1 LKLRGTYRR
10 DRDSGGKIEP
20 EPLRSLRCP
29 VELRTDKLAAGF
41 WKQHAAQLAGMGLLS
56 EIDRLAFIQLCRIWS
71 LLKREETLLL
81 EEGSAYM
88 AASGLRK
95 SNPRFRVC
103 RELTR
108 AFNDLADRFGMNGPK
123 SRRGIPLREIEPSEE
138 SAFDKFLKQGQR
150 KNLLRAQTAA
160 DESTGPDRDRASD

>member
-41 WKQHAAQLAGMGLLS
+41 WKEHAGQLRDLGLLT
-56 EIDRLAFIQLCRIWS
+56 ELDKPAFTLLCQIHGMMR
-71 LLKREETLLL
+71 REEAILQQ
-81 EEGSAYM
+81 EGSTYQ
-88 AASGLRK
+88 SGTLTK
-95 SNPRFRVC
+95 QNPRFNVVTALR
-103 RELTR
+103 RDFDTLSGK
-108 AFNDLADRFGMNGPK
+108 FGMSPK

-138 SAFDKFLKQGQR
+138 SAFDRFLAQSKR
-150 KNLLRAQTAA
+150 KNRARS
-160 DESTGPDRDRASD
+160 DGDDGPDDGDGFDKSG